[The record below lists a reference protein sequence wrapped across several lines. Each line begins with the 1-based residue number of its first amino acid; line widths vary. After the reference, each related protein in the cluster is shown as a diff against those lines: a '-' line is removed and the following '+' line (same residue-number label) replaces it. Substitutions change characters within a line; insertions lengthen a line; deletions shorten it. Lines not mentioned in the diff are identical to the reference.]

1 MIKVFALIP
10 RRPDVP
16 VEEFHD
22 HWRHPHGDLALR
34 ITTMQGYL
42 QSHRLASPG
51 GGLEDPPYEGIAEVW
66 FEDLATAAG
75 MGEDPDYIEGCHADE
90 PLFIDV
96 DRLAFLMTEQDVL
109 VAGPPTAQDAA
120 GVKLLILLPA
130 DGDAPRSV
138 GPSREQEQE
147 LGTRLG
153 ATRHVLCLPSAEAYA
168 DAAPPYG
175 GIRELWWP
183 DRRAMESARD
193 AEPDAWKQLVG
204 GATEALLAT
213 EHRVLWPS
221 ARVAG

>member
-16 VEEFHD
+16 VDEFHD

-51 GGLEDPPYEGIAEVW
+51 GGLVDPIYEGIAEVW

-75 MGEDPDYIEGCHADE
+75 MGEDPNYVEGCHADE

-96 DRLAFLMTEQDVL
+96 DRLAFLMTDQDVL
-109 VAGPPTAQDAA
+109 QAGPPVAQDAA

-130 DGDAPRSV
+130 GGGEDAV
-138 GPSREQEQE
+138 GRSREQERE
-147 LGTRLG
+147 LGDRLG
-153 ATRHVLCLPSAEAYA
+153 ATRHVLCTPSAEAYA
-168 DAAPPYG
+168 DAEPPYG
-175 GIRELWWP
+175 GVRELWWP
-183 DRRAMESARD
+183 DRRALEAGRD
-193 AEPDAWKQLVG
+193 AEPAAWEALVG
-204 GATEALLAT
+204 SATEALLAT

-221 ARVAG
+221 ARVSG